1 MVLGRTKQKVLIT
14 SALLY
19 ANGPMHFGHL
29 AGAYLPADVSARFN
43 RLKDRDVHYISGSD
57 EYGMAITLSAEL
69 AGRTPLEHVN
79 LFHEINKTLFKALN
93 FSFDFYARTTWEGHK
108 KPVQTFFLE
117 LLENGWI
124 EPKITEQLYSEE
136 EKRFLADRYVVGTCP
151 KCGYE
156 EARGDECPSCGAS
169 FEAVDL
175 KNPRSKLTG
184 SKLTKKETKNW
195 FLLLDKFKDQLT
207 QFIAKKP
214 WKENV
219 LNFISGYID
228 GAKPRSITRDMSW
241 GVPVPLEEA
250 KDKVLYVWFDAP
262 IGYISAS
269 REWAIEQG
277 NPEKWKDYWLDPAT
291 KLIHFIGKDNIPFHA
306 VIFPAMCMGQNLP
319 LKLVDEL
326 PANEFLNLEGRQ
338 FSKSDGWTID
348 LADFLT
354 RYSSD
359 QVRYALVAM
368 SPETAD
374 SEFTFKEFQNRCNS
388 DLVGKFGN
396 FIHRTLSFIQSH
408 LGGKVPQ
415 KGMLTPEDAQFSQD
429 LLELYRQAEEAYET
443 FRLRRVIQLLME
455 MAQRANVYFDQ
466 KKPWVLKKDPSKQQ
480 ELETVLHLCLEA
492 IQLLTVVATPLIPD
506 ATKEIWKLLATNPLN
521 WDQAFD
527 PIKATELPAPTTLF
541 RKIEDEEIAK
551 EIENLHHLHKK
562 AKKPAMEQEQQQ
574 EQTYLPLKPEV
585 TIDLVSQLDLRVA
598 EVLSA
603 ERVPKSKKLLKLQV
617 NLGFE
622 QRQIVAGIGAS
633 IDPESLPGK
642 KVVIVANLKPA
653 LLMGIESQGMI
664 LAGGVDTLEIPSIA
678 NLNPGDPVK

>member
-1 MVLGRTKQKVLIT
+1 VTQKILIT

-29 AGAYLPADVSARFN
+29 SGAYLPADVSARFN
-43 RLKDRDVHYISGSD
+43 RMKGRDVHYISGSD

-69 AGRTPLEHVN
+69 AGRTPKEHVD
-79 LFHEINKTLFKALN
+79 LYHEINKALFKALN
-93 FSFDFYARTTWEGHK
+93 FSFDFYARTTWEGHRE
-108 KPVQTFFLE
+108 PVQRFFLD
-117 LLENGWI
+117 LVENGWI
-124 EPKITEQLYSEE
+124 EPKITEQLYSEQE
-136 EKRFLADRYVVGTCP
+136 NRFLADRYVVGTCP
-151 KCGYE
+151 KCGFA
-156 EARGDECPSCGAS
+156 EARGDECPSCGSS
-169 FEAVDL
+169 FEAIDL

-184 SKLTKKETKNW
+184 SPLTKRETKNW
-195 FLLLDKFKDQLT
+195 FLLLDKFRDQL
-207 QFIAKKP
+207 QAFIGKKA

-219 LNFISGYID
+219 INFISGYIE
-228 GAKPRSITRDMSW
+228 GLKPRSITRDMSW

-277 NPEKWKDYWLDPAT
+277 NPDKWKDYWLDQNT

-326 PANEFLNLEGRQ
+326 PANEFLKLEGRQ

-354 RYSSD
+354 RYSAD

-374 SEFTFKEFQNRCNS
+374 SEFTFKEFQNRCNG

-408 LGGKVPQ
+408 LGGKVPTLGTLDQ
-415 KGMLTPEDAQFSQD
+415 EDQQFLQD
-429 LLELYRQAEEAYET
+429 IKDLFKQAEEGYET
-443 FRLRRVIQLLME
+443 FRLRKVVQVLME
-455 MAQRANVYFDQ
+455 MAQRANIYFDQ
-466 KKPWVLKKDPSKQQ
+466 KKPWVLKKDPAKQQ
-480 ELETVLHLCLEA
+480 ELETVLHACLQA
-492 IQLLTVVATPLIPD
+492 IQALTVVASPLIPD
-506 ATKEIWKLLATNPLN
+506 AVAAIWKMLDSKPLT
-521 WDQAFD
+521 WDQAFL
-527 PIKATELPAPTTLF
+527 PITAKQLPPPTTLF

-562 AKKPAMEQEQQQ
+562 VKKMTIEEQTQ

-585 TIDLVSQLDLRVA
+585 TIDQVSLLDLRVA

-622 QRQIVAGIGAS
+622 KRQIVAGIGAS

-653 LLMGIESQGMI
+653 QLMGIESQGMI
-664 LAGGVDTLEIPSIA
+664 LAGGNDTLEIPSILS
-678 NLNPGDPVK
+678 LNPGDPVK